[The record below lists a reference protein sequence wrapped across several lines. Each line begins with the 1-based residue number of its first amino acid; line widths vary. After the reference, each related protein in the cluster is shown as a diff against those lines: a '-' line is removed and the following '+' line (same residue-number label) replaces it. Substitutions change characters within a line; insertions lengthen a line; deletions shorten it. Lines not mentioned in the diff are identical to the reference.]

1 MWHRLQTNHELVQT
15 GEHVDWNC
23 RKKVKQNGGL
33 FNLSESSVIVL
44 MFVFGLT
51 LRCEF
56 QTHSNSRREKSFIIT
71 LRTWVCHS
79 TGHRFVFLGVGWSK
93 IEATAFWMMMHKYK
107 HLVSWDWVQSK
118 GWAPYDFFTLFQPL
132 NLTHGWLQVVPTR
145 ECKASCGFV
154 NFCHWIWI
162 LFLQQYN
169 YKWK

>member
-33 FNLSESSVIVL
+33 QFEW
-44 MFVFGLT
+44 VFCYCVNVCLF
-51 LRCEF
+51 LVWLCDVNSK
-56 QTHSNSRREKSFIIT
+56 HSNSRREKSFIIT
-71 LRTWVCHS
+71 LRAWVCHS

-93 IEATAFWMMMHKYK
+93 IEATAFRMTMHKYK
-107 HLVSWDWVQSK
+107 HLVSWVQSK
-118 GWAPYDFFTLFQPL
+118 GWVPYDFFTLLQPL

-154 NFCHWIWI
+154 DFCHWIWI
-162 LFLQQYN
+162 LFLQQY
-169 YKWK
+169 KWK